1 VSRLALTTSSE
12 ALRIGDVELTL
23 VRPREPEALLD
34 EEAFAEDEFMPYW
47 AELWPAGLA
56 LAHALPER
64 LDGVRVVELG
74 CGLGVPSLVAAAR
87 GADVTAVDWAAE
99 AIELIRENATRND
112 LTVEAVHADW
122 RSFDGDF
129 DLALAAD
136 VLYEARNIE
145 PLVQLLP
152 RLAPEALVALAGRPY
167 EDEFLRRVAAE
178 PWRPLRCHMEAMPA
192 LPAWPFAPA
201 DRIVRV
207 RART

>member
-1 VSRLALTTSSE
+1 MMITET
-12 ALRIGDVELTL
+12 LRVGDVELTL
-23 VRPREPEALLD
+23 ARPREPEALLD

-56 LAHALPER
+56 LAHALPDR

-87 GADVTAVDWAAE
+87 GAGVTAVDWAAE
-99 AIELIRENATRND
+99 AIKLIRENAARNG
-112 LTVEAVHADW
+112 LTIEAVYADW
-122 RSFDGDF
+122 RSFDGGDF

-136 VLYEARNIE
+136 VLYEARNVE

-152 RLAPEALVALAGRPY
+152 QLAPEALVALAGRPY

-178 PWRPLRCHMEAMPA
+178 PV
-192 LPAWPFAPA
+192 A
-201 DRIVRV
+201 DRIVHV
-207 RART
+207 RPRT